1 MKKIIKRTG
10 IIKVSEDGVAQEI
23 YLKIS
28 GTKLNKVETCEI
40 PIYYRPSYYANSY
53 KNLYKLGMNG
63 Q

>member
-10 IIKVSEDGVAQEI
+10 IIKVSKEGVAQEI

-28 GTKLNKVETCEI
+28 GTKLNKVETREI
-40 PIYYRPSYYANSY
+40 PIYYRPSHYANSY